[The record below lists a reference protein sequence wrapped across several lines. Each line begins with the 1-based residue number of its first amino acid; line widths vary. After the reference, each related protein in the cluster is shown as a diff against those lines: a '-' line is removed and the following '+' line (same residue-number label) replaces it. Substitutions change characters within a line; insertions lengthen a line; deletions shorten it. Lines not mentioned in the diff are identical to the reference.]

1 MIKKILF
8 LFFVVFAATAYSQD
22 VTITGTVTDA
32 NSEPLVGV
40 NVLVKGTTTG
50 AITDIDGNFSVSGKK
65 GSTLVFS
72 YIGMLTQEVVY
83 KGTALRVVMKD
94 DSKAL
99 EEVVVIGYQ
108 TVKKSDLTG
117 AVAVVDTK
125 EMKKSA
131 AGTLVSQMQGLAT
144 GINVRSSGRAGED
157 ASIEIRGVGSLSNNS
172 PLWVIDGM
180 ITDTGVDFNPADAE
194 SIQILKDAS
203 AAAIYGSRAANGVI
217 IVTTKKGT
225 KGPMKVNVSVKET
238 LEWSPKFDLMN
249 AAEYIKYNDIAYNEA
264 IKDGIATV
272 NSTQKHS
279 QYDTNWQDEVLK
291 TALVQDYNVSLSG
304 GGDSGSYFVSAGY
317 YNNDGVSYGNTFDR
331 YSFRVNTQGKKG
343 WFSFGENLAYSLTNT
358 DPNQTNTYNDFL
370 RMMPTIP
377 IYDENNP
384 GGYGYG
390 DAAKYN
396 TFGVNPIAREDLEYR
411 HFRQNRLNG
420 SLWLEFKPFEFLSY
434 KFNGGIDLYFYEN
447 SWFRGEGNW
456 TQNQEHRDPESQKAR
471 DNTYNMLI
479 EHTLNFNK
487 DFGKHHVDAVVG
499 TTYQHHE
506 WEGLWASRLNFP
518 MTGNGDYFTVLNAGQ
533 SNQQNSNS
541 ISENAMISYLGRAN
555 YVYDDKYYLT
565 ATFRRDGTSR
575 LAKENRWGNFPS
587 FSGAWRI
594 SKEEFFD
601 VPWINDLKIR
611 GNWGRLG
618 NSSIGDWDYIGTIN
632 QSIVTVFGGA
642 IVPGSTQVKLVNAG
656 LVWETKETVN
666 VGFDASFLNQRLT
679 VSAEY
684 YNSKTSDVLAET
696 PIAISTGNQGG
707 SPWKNAASLRNKGFE
722 FTFGW
727 KDQISG
733 FKYSAL
739 LNVTTMDNEVLSLG
753 RDGSERNFIDSGQA
767 RTEPGRSLAEFY
779 LRKTDGIFRTQEEID
794 NYVTKG
800 NHVPGPNED
809 KVPAGTP
816 IMIEGKR
823 PQLGDVKYL
832 DLNDDGQ
839 ITDIDRDYCGSPWAK
854 MQMSLVLNAEW
865 KNFDF
870 SMMWNGQF
878 GNKIYNVSRW
888 QGRLFA
894 DNSNYIRFEKGEE
907 PYQVNPNSNTPR
919 IIYGDF
925 RNSRD
930 ADRFL
935 ENGSYFRMKNISIG
949 YNFKQK
955 WLTNLGVEKLR
966 LFATGSNLITITGY
980 SGLDPDFKGANSV
993 WNSGTDSF
1001 AYPNTR
1007 SVMFGLDLTF

>member
-180 ITDTGVDFNPADAE
+180 ITDPGVDFNPADAE

-411 HFRQNRLNG
+411 HFCQNRLNG

>member
-180 ITDTGVDFNPADAE
+180 ITDPGVDFNPADAE

-518 MTGNGDYFTVLNAGQ
+518 MTGNGDY
-533 SNQQNSNS
+533 
-541 ISENAMISYLGRAN
+541 
-555 YVYDDKYYLT
+555 
-565 ATFRRDGTSR
+565 
-575 LAKENRWGNFPS
+575 
-587 FSGAWRI
+587 SGAGRI

-865 KNFDF
+865 KHFDF

>member
-125 EMKKSA
+125 EMKESA

-180 ITDTGVDFNPADAE
+180 ITDPGVDFNPADAE

>member
-180 ITDTGVDFNPADAE
+180 ITDPGVDFNPADAE

-225 KGPMKVNVSVKET
+225 KGPMKVNASVKET

-865 KNFDF
+865 KHFDF

>member
-1 MIKKILF
+1 MIKTILF

-180 ITDTGVDFNPADAE
+180 ITDPGVDFNPADAE

-518 MTGNGDYFTVLNAGQ
+518 MLGNGDYLTVLNAGQ

-555 YVYDDKYYLT
+555 YIYDDKYYLT

-722 FTFGW
+722 FTLGW
-727 KDQISG
+727 KDQISD

-753 RDGSERNFIDSGQA
+753 RDGTNRDYIDSGQA
-767 RTEPGRSLAEFY
+767 RTKPGRSLAEFY
-779 LRKTDGIFRTQEEID
+779 LRKTDGIFKTQEQID
-794 NYVTKG
+794 NYVTST
-800 NHVPGPNED
+800 
-809 KVPAGTP
+809 GTP

-832 DLNDDGQ
+832 DLNDDGE
-839 ITDIDRDYCGSPWAK
+839 ITDADRGYCGSPWAK
-854 MQMSLVLNAEW
+854 MQMSLVFNAEW

-894 DNSNYIRFEKGEE
+894 DNSNYIRFKKGEE
-907 PYQVNPNSNTPR
+907 PYQVLSLIHISEPTRRTP
-919 IIYGDF
+919 ISYAVFCLKKFFFNDTATTEIY
-925 RNSRD
+925 
-930 ADRFL
+930 
-935 ENGSYFRMKNISIG
+935 
-949 YNFKQK
+949 
-955 WLTNLGVEKLR
+955 T
-966 LFATGSNLITITGY
+966 
-980 SGLDPDFKGANSV
+980 
-993 WNSGTDSF
+993 
-1001 AYPNTR
+1001 
-1007 SVMFGLDLTF
+1007 

>member
-180 ITDTGVDFNPADAE
+180 ITDPGVDFNPADAE

-739 LNVTTMDNEVLSLG
+739 LNVATMDNEVLSLG

>member
-180 ITDTGVDFNPADAE
+180 ITDPGVDFNPADAE

-471 DNTYNMLI
+471 DSTYNMLI

>member
-180 ITDTGVDFNPADAE
+180 ITDPGVDFNPADAE

-816 IMIEGKR
+816 ITIEGKR

>member
-180 ITDTGVDFNPADAE
+180 ITDPGVDFNPADAE

-800 NHVPGPNED
+800 NHVLGPNED

>member
-180 ITDTGVDFNPADAE
+180 ITDPGVDFNPADAE

-217 IVTTKKGT
+217 IVTTKKGA

-722 FTFGW
+722 FTLGW

>member
-180 ITDTGVDFNPADAE
+180 ITDPGVDFNPADAE

-217 IVTTKKGT
+217 IVTTKKGA

-518 MTGNGDYFTVLNAGQ
+518 MLGNGDYLTVLNAGQ

-555 YVYDDKYYLT
+555 YIYDDKYYLT

-722 FTFGW
+722 FTLGW
-727 KDQISG
+727 KDQISD

-753 RDGSERNFIDSGQA
+753 RDGTNRDYIDSGQA
-767 RTEPGRSLAEFY
+767 RTKPGRSLAEFY
-779 LRKTDGIFRTQEEID
+779 LRKTDGIFKTQEQID
-794 NYVTKG
+794 NYVTST
-800 NHVPGPNED
+800 
-809 KVPAGTP
+809 GTP

-832 DLNDDGQ
+832 DLNDDGE
-839 ITDIDRDYCGSPWAK
+839 ITDADRGYCGSPWAK
-854 MQMSLVLNAEW
+854 MQMSLVFNAEW

-894 DNSNYIRFEKGEE
+894 DNSNYIRFKKGEE
-907 PYQVNPNSNTPR
+907 PYQREFGITYYPQMVN
-919 IIYGDF
+919 
-925 RNSRD
+925 
-930 ADRFL
+930 
-935 ENGSYFRMKNISIG
+935 
-949 YNFKQK
+949 
-955 WLTNLGVEKLR
+955 
-966 LFATGSNLITITGY
+966 
-980 SGLDPDFKGANSV
+980 
-993 WNSGTDSF
+993 
-1001 AYPNTR
+1001 
-1007 SVMFGLDLTF
+1007 

>member
-157 ASIEIRGVGSLSNNS
+157 ASIEIRAVGSLSNNS

-180 ITDTGVDFNPADAE
+180 ITDPGVDFNPADAE

-565 ATFRRDGTSR
+565 VTFRRDGTSR

>member
-180 ITDTGVDFNPADAE
+180 ITDPGVDFNPADAE

-533 SNQQNSNS
+533 SDQQNSNS

>member
-8 LFFVVFAATAYSQD
+8 LFLAVFSVTVYAQN
-22 VTITGTVTDA
+22 VTITGTVTDV
-32 NSEPLVGV
+32 NQEPLIGV
-40 NVLVKGTTTG
+40 NVVVKGSTTG
-50 AITDIDGNFSVSGKK
+50 AITDFDGNFSLSGEK
-65 GSTLVFS
+65 GSTLIFS

-83 KGTALRVVMKD
+83 KGSPMRVVLKD

-144 GINVRSSGRAGED
+144 GVNVRSSGRAGED
-157 ASIEIRGVGSLSNNS
+157 SSIEIRGVGSLSNNS

-180 ITDTGVDFNPADAE
+180 ITDPGVDFNPADAE

-217 IVTTKKGT
+217 IVTTKKGS
-225 KGPMKVNVSVKET
+225 KGPMKVNISVKET
-238 LEWSPKFDLMN
+238 LEWSPKYDLMN

-264 IKDGIATV
+264 IKNGIATV

-279 QYDTNWQDEVLK
+279 EYDTNWQDEVLK

-304 GGDSGSYFVSAGY
+304 GGDSGNYFVSAGY
-317 YNNDGVSYGNTFDR
+317 YNNDGVSYGNTFER
-331 YSFRVNTQGKKG
+331 YSFRVNSQGKKG

-377 IYDENNP
+377 VYDENNP

-411 HFRQNRLNG
+411 RMRQNRING
-420 SLWLEFKPFEFLSY
+420 SVWLEFKPFDFLSY
-434 KFNGGIDLYFYEN
+434 KFNGGVDLYFYEN

-471 DNTYNMLI
+471 DNTYNMLV

-499 TTYQHHE
+499 TSYQQHE

-518 MTGNGDYFTVLNAGQ
+518 QLGDGGYLHVLNAGQ

-541 ISENAMISYLGRAN
+541 ISKNAMISYLGRAN
-555 YVYDDKYYLT
+555 YVYDDKYYFT

-575 LAKENRWGNFPS
+575 LSKENRWGNFPS
-587 FSGAWRI
+587 VSGAWRI
-594 SKEEFFD
+594 SKESFFNI
-601 VPWINDLKIR
+601 PWINDLKIR

-642 IVPGSTQVKLVNAG
+642 IVPGATQVKLVNSG

-707 SPWKNAASLRNKGFE
+707 SPWKNAASLRNQGFE
-722 FTFGW
+722 ITLGW
-727 KDQISG
+727 KDQVSG
-733 FKYSAL
+733 FKYNAL
-739 LNVTTMDNEVLSLG
+739 LNLTTMKNKVLSLG

-779 LRKTDGIFRTQEEID
+779 LRRTDGLFRTQADID
-794 NYVTKG
+794 NYVTSEG
-800 NHVPGPNED
+800 N
-809 KVPAGTP
+809 P
-816 IMIEGKR
+816 IMIDGKR
-823 PQLGDVKYL
+823 PQLGDVRYL
-832 DLNDDGQ
+832 DLNDDGN
-839 ITDIDRDYCGSPWAK
+839 ITDADRDYCGTPWAK
-854 MQMSLVLNAEW
+854 MQLSFVFNAEW

-888 QGRLFA
+888 QGRQFA

-907 PYQVNPNSNTPR
+907 PYQINPNSDTPR
-919 IIYGDF
+919 IIYGDM
-925 RNSRD
+925 RNSYD
-930 ADRFL
+930 SDRFL

-949 YNFKQK
+949 YNFKQD
-955 WLTNLGVEKLR
+955 WIRNLGIEKLR
-966 LFATGSNLITITGY
+966 LFATGSNLLTITGY
-980 SGLDPDFKGANSV
+980 SGLDPDFKGVNSV
-993 WNSGTDSF
+993 WNSSTDGF

>member
-180 ITDTGVDFNPADAE
+180 ITDPGVDFNPADAE

-331 YSFRVNTQGKKG
+331 YNFRVNTQGKKG

-800 NHVPGPNED
+800 NHVLGPNED

>member
-180 ITDTGVDFNPADAE
+180 ITDPGVDFNPADAE

-225 KGPMKVNVSVKET
+225 KGSMKVNVSVKET

-800 NHVPGPNED
+800 NHVPEPNED

-865 KNFDF
+865 KHFDF

>member
-180 ITDTGVDFNPADAE
+180 ITDPGVDFNPADAE

-506 WEGLWASRLNFP
+506 WEGLWASRLNFS

-865 KNFDF
+865 KHFDF

>member
-8 LFFVVFAATAYSQD
+8 LFLAVFSVTVYAQN
-22 VTITGTVTDA
+22 VTITGTVTDV
-32 NSEPLVGV
+32 NQEPLIGV
-40 NVLVKGTTTG
+40 NVVVKGSTTG
-50 AITDIDGNFSVSGKK
+50 AITDFDGNFSLSGEK
-65 GSTLVFS
+65 GSTLIFS

-83 KGTALRVVMKD
+83 KGSPMRVVLKD

-144 GINVRSSGRAGED
+144 GVNVRSSGRAGED
-157 ASIEIRGVGSLSNNS
+157 SSIEIRGVGSLSNNS

-180 ITDTGVDFNPADAE
+180 ITDPGVDFNPADAE

-217 IVTTKKGT
+217 IVTTKKGS
-225 KGPMKVNVSVKET
+225 KGPMKVNISVKET
-238 LEWSPKFDLMN
+238 LEWSPKYDLMN

-264 IKDGIATV
+264 IKNGIATV

-279 QYDTNWQDEVLK
+279 EYDTNWQDEVLK

-304 GGDSGSYFVSAGY
+304 GGDSGNYFVSAGY
-317 YNNDGVSYGNTFDR
+317 YNNDGVSYGNTFER
-331 YSFRVNTQGKKG
+331 YSFRVNSQGKKG

-377 IYDENNP
+377 VYDENNP

-411 HFRQNRLNG
+411 RMRQNRING
-420 SLWLEFKPFEFLSY
+420 SVWLEFKPFDFLSY
-434 KFNGGIDLYFYEN
+434 KFNGGVDLYFYEN

-471 DNTYNMLI
+471 DNTYNMLV

-499 TTYQHHE
+499 TSYQQHE

-518 MTGNGDYFTVLNAGQ
+518 QLGDGGYLHVLNAGQ

-541 ISENAMISYLGRAN
+541 IGKNAMISYLGRAN
-555 YVYDDKYYLT
+555 YVYDDKYYFT

-575 LAKENRWGNFPS
+575 LSKENRWGNFPS
-587 FSGAWRI
+587 VSGAWRI
-594 SKEEFFD
+594 SKESFFNI
-601 VPWINDLKIR
+601 PWINDLKIR

-642 IVPGSTQVKLVNAG
+642 IVPGATQVKLVNSG

-707 SPWKNAASLRNKGFE
+707 SPWKNAASLRNQGFE
-722 FTFGW
+722 ITLGW
-727 KDQISG
+727 KDQVSG
-733 FKYSAL
+733 FKYNAL
-739 LNVTTMDNEVLSLG
+739 LNLTTMKNKVLSLG

-779 LRKTDGIFRTQEEID
+779 LRRTDGLFRTQADID
-794 NYVTKG
+794 NYVTSEG
-800 NHVPGPNED
+800 N
-809 KVPAGTP
+809 P
-816 IMIEGKR
+816 IMIDGKR
-823 PQLGDVKYL
+823 PQLGDVRYL
-832 DLNDDGQ
+832 DLNDDGN
-839 ITDIDRDYCGSPWAK
+839 ITDADRDYCGTPWAK
-854 MQMSLVLNAEW
+854 MQLSFVFNAEW

-888 QGRLFA
+888 QGRQFA

-907 PYQVNPNSNTPR
+907 PYQINPNSDTPR
-919 IIYGDF
+919 IIYGDM
-925 RNSRD
+925 RNSYD
-930 ADRFL
+930 SDRFL

-949 YNFKQK
+949 YNFKQD
-955 WLTNLGVEKLR
+955 WIRNLGIEKLR
-966 LFATGSNLITITGY
+966 LFATGSNLLTITGY
-980 SGLDPDFKGANSV
+980 SGLDPDFKGVNSV
-993 WNSGTDSF
+993 WNSGTDGF

>member
-180 ITDTGVDFNPADAE
+180 ITDPGVDFNPADAE

-533 SNQQNSNS
+533 INQQNSNS

>member
-180 ITDTGVDFNPADAE
+180 ITDPGVDFNPADAE

-384 GGYGYG
+384 SGYGYG

-865 KNFDF
+865 KHFDF

>member
-180 ITDTGVDFNPADAE
+180 ITDPGVDFNPADAE

-800 NHVPGPNED
+800 NHVQGPNED

>member
-180 ITDTGVDFNPADAE
+180 ITDPGVDFNPADAE

-575 LAKENRWGNFPS
+575 LAKENRWDNFPS

>member
-180 ITDTGVDFNPADAE
+180 ITDPGVDFNPADAE

-203 AAAIYGSRAANGVI
+203 AATIYGSRAANGVI

-684 YNSKTSDVLAET
+684 YNSKTSDAVSYTHLT
-696 PIAISTGNQGG
+696 LPTS
-707 SPWKNAASLRNKGFE
+707 
-722 FTFGW
+722 
-727 KDQISG
+727 
-733 FKYSAL
+733 
-739 LNVTTMDNEVLSLG
+739 
-753 RDGSERNFIDSGQA
+753 
-767 RTEPGRSLAEFY
+767 
-779 LRKTDGIFRTQEEID
+779 
-794 NYVTKG
+794 
-800 NHVPGPNED
+800 
-809 KVPAGTP
+809 
-816 IMIEGKR
+816 
-823 PQLGDVKYL
+823 
-832 DLNDDGQ
+832 DL
-839 ITDIDRDYCGSPWAK
+839 
-854 MQMSLVLNAEW
+854 V
-865 KNFDF
+865 
-870 SMMWNGQF
+870 
-878 GNKIYNVSRW
+878 
-888 QGRLFA
+888 
-894 DNSNYIRFEKGEE
+894 
-907 PYQVNPNSNTPR
+907 
-919 IIYGDF
+919 
-925 RNSRD
+925 
-930 ADRFL
+930 
-935 ENGSYFRMKNISIG
+935 
-949 YNFKQK
+949 
-955 WLTNLGVEKLR
+955 
-966 LFATGSNLITITGY
+966 
-980 SGLDPDFKGANSV
+980 
-993 WNSGTDSF
+993 
-1001 AYPNTR
+1001 
-1007 SVMFGLDLTF
+1007 

>member
-180 ITDTGVDFNPADAE
+180 ITDPGVDFNPADAE

-727 KDQISG
+727 KDQISA

>member
-180 ITDTGVDFNPADAE
+180 ITDPVNDFNPADAE

>member
-180 ITDTGVDFNPADAE
+180 ITDPGVDFNPADAE

-541 ISENAMISYLGRAN
+541 ISENAMLSYLGRAN

>member
-8 LFFVVFAATAYSQD
+8 LFFVVFAATAYSQE

-40 NVLVKGTTTG
+40 NVLVKGTTIG

-125 EMKKSA
+125 EMKKSS

-180 ITDTGVDFNPADAE
+180 ITDPGVDFNPADAE

-471 DNTYNMLI
+471 DNTYNMLV

-722 FTFGW
+722 ITLGW
-727 KDQISG
+727 KDQISD

-800 NHVPGPNED
+800 NHVPGANED